1 LGVSAVFN
9 MYFLILLAGFFGGV
23 IRGLV
28 GFIKH
33 QYSYKNVPFNLT
45 YFLGMAFLSGMIGLV
60 VVAAI
65 REIGFTYQG
74 FFTPAL
80 AFIVG
85 YAGGDLIENV
95 YKIIVKKSSIYP
107 TD

>member
-1 LGVSAVFN
+1 
-9 MYFLILLAGFFGGV
+9 MYFYILLAAFFGGM

-33 QYSYKNVPFNLT
+33 QYSYKNVSFNLS
-45 YFLGMAFLSGMIGLV
+45 YFLGMSFLSGIIGLMAA
-60 VVAAI
+60 AAI

-80 AFIVG
+80 SFVVG
-85 YAGGDLIENV
+85 YAGGDFIENV
-95 YKIIVKKSSIYP
+95 YKIIVKKPSIFP
-107 TD
+107 LSKEEK